1 MTCRTN
7 WIASCGCC
15 DIVVLC
21 AWGCATW
28 LSYMKIQKEVIELLH
43 EDTNKINQLI
53 CHQKSLEPAN
63 ICKHQPTPQ
72 LEICTSNNCSQE
84 WPSRRPAAIKGFNT
98 WRPWELWDASSCHL
112 GRLALFGW
120 KKHDAVRWRVLK
132 HHVQQ
137 PCDTN
142 WLDNRRSA
150 TPCNITFMTRYKP
163 LSLMLAK

>member
-28 LSYMKIQKEVIELLH
+28 LSYMKIQIKVIELLH
-43 EDTNKINQLI
+43 EDPNKINQLI

-72 LEICTSNNCSQE
+72 LEICTSNNCGQE

-98 WRPWELWDASSCHL
+98 WRPWELWDANSCHL

-120 KKHDAVRWRVLK
+120 KKHEKTWCRPMACLETPSPATLWHQLAWQQERRNTMQ
-132 HHVQQ
+132 HHIHDKV
-137 PCDTN
+137 
-142 WLDNRRSA
+142 
-150 TPCNITFMTRYKP
+150 
-163 LSLMLAK
+163 